1 MTRRRVA
8 LLAVLALAPCAQLAV
23 PPRPCVLRQVIRLR
37 HAAPAMC
44 EQDTAEPKVAG
55 MLPAPII
62 NEALIAQV
70 KDDSARPR
78 SEPAPRDARHAHA
91 ARNSHGRAR
100 ASVWRTSSKDAS
112 EGLVAEQAGAIASTL
127 QALVKYFD
135 AEGVTEIPKGACGGS
150 GGGYV

>member
-135 AEGVTEIPKGACGGS
+135 AEGVAESPEGAR
-150 GGGYV
+150 